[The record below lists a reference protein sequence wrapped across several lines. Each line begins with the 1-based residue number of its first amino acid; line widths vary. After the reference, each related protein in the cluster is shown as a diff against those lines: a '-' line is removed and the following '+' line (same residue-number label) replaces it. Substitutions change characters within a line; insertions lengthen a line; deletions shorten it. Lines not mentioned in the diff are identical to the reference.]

1 LMFDGMIFQKR
12 YEKASN
18 VQQVEKHKL
27 VDAICNQLFGLF
39 GDTRKDRERVNKLF
53 EILNG
58 KKVSIYT
65 SEDDRCRPIQPLSMT
80 NDPKPTWFEEW
91 ETCATSTAKFR
102 SSNRS
107 SKPRNS
113 KFGRQKPSAPVPQQQ
128 QQRVRS
134 SSGTRHSSR
143 GSRAIRTG
151 SCTGRGQHG
160 LGNSSTS
167 GKSSSSHDRHVSYD
181 RRYDGSGF
189 SSSGGRHKGYGNT
202 ADGRHHEANHYTD
215 DQGYQTAATGTSR
228 ALSHGTTVQ
237 AKQDKGSFEDN
248 NVLSFSDALQ
258 QHEEE
263 ADDHCPG
270 RHGESRS
277 LQFQDNDG
285 WGRSDEETGGTERR
299 KQNVDPWEHIWEEAP
314 TPSRRQLSTKKAE
327 QSEKAKVK
335 EWQSHERDSDTWK
348 DVDNEKLNFFSNSEW
363 PNSQADESDIAAEW
377 SSTGA
382 VEQDESRSGNTPGLP
397 MTEISYA
404 QAAGGAKHK
413 KAETREIYHGLEGN
427 SLADK
432 FHSSVSFR
440 NVPEFVPAASR
451 TTSRSPSEATPS
463 EFDGYHSDTF
473 SVVRPVPHR
482 ARTGFAIA
490 GHPMALSHMPYSRNF
505 AVGRVKHMA
514 KANNNAGTTED
525 SNGNDAESIQG
536 AARGG
541 YSMPMNGVM
550 MQPMILMPVPY
561 NALPQM
567 PPAHNM

>member
-1 LMFDGMIFQKR
+1 
-12 YEKASN
+12 
-18 VQQVEKHKL
+18 
-27 VDAICNQLFGLF
+27 
-39 GDTRKDRERVNKLF
+39 
-53 EILNG
+53 
-58 KKVSIYT
+58 
-65 SEDDRCRPIQPLSMT
+65 MT

-237 AKQDKGSFEDN
+237 AKQDKGRTTSTLISSFLFSIFFSQSFPIGSFEDN

-277 LQFQDNDG
+277 LQFQ
-285 WGRSDEETGGTERR
+285 
-299 KQNVDPWEHIWEEAP
+299 VC
-314 TPSRRQLSTKKAE
+314 
-327 QSEKAKVK
+327 
-335 EWQSHERDSDTWK
+335 
-348 DVDNEKLNFFSNSEW
+348 
-363 PNSQADESDIAAEW
+363 
-377 SSTGA
+377 
-382 VEQDESRSGNTPGLP
+382 NT
-397 MTEISYA
+397 
-404 QAAGGAKHK
+404 
-413 KAETREIYHGLEGN
+413 
-427 SLADK
+427 
-432 FHSSVSFR
+432 
-440 NVPEFVPAASR
+440 
-451 TTSRSPSEATPS
+451 
-463 EFDGYHSDTF
+463 
-473 SVVRPVPHR
+473 
-482 ARTGFAIA
+482 
-490 GHPMALSHMPYSRNF
+490 
-505 AVGRVKHMA
+505 
-514 KANNNAGTTED
+514 
-525 SNGNDAESIQG
+525 
-536 AARGG
+536 
-541 YSMPMNGVM
+541 
-550 MQPMILMPVPY
+550 
-561 NALPQM
+561 
-567 PPAHNM
+567 